1 MVGQDHSVYLNGID
15 VVAVVAKHSGH
26 FDLANFGQ
34 LLQRETAGP
43 TPVFVPEP
51 ISTSEKIELLTQN
64 ASESGA
70 DHRTGQWFLGN
81 SGRPQIDIFGRIV
94 VLHVAVN
101 GFVTHDAEKF
111 VEIVNAFETTE
122 FSPSIVCGYTMFAAS
137 LDVQRGQI
145 QAPFFVRFLEQ
156 VIGYFLSDGVV

>member
-94 VLHVAVN
+94 VLHVAMN
-101 GFVTHDAEKF
+101 GLVTHDAKKF
-111 VEIVNAFETTE
+111 VEIVNALETTE
-122 FSPSIVCGYTMFAAS
+122 LPPSVVRGYAMFSAT
-137 LDVQRGQI
+137 LDVQRGQV
-145 QAPFFVRFLEQ
+145 QAPFFIRLLEQ
-156 VIGYFLSDGVV
+156 MIGYFLSDGVV

>member
-1 MVGQDHSVYLNGID
+1 MVWQDHSIYLNRID

-70 DHRTGQWFLGN
+70 DHRDWALGE
-81 SGRPQIDIFGRIV
+81 SHETLGRLR
-94 VLHVAVN
+94 H
-101 GFVTHDAEKF
+101 
-111 VEIVNAFETTE
+111 
-122 FSPSIVCGYTMFAAS
+122 
-137 LDVQRGQI
+137 
-145 QAPFFVRFLEQ
+145 
-156 VIGYFLSDGVV
+156 GVGHSRHEGG